1 MPLNELEEQKAKLE
15 FKLTELEIIQPALSK
30 KQIVYMLTQFKAD
43 EDAQLTEEYR
53 KDLIE
58 CFVNSVYVYEDKL
71 IITYNLLQREKAELF
86 SIEHAF
92 NSSTLICS
100 GGPTGTRTPDQ
111 PVMSRL
117 L

>member
-30 KQIVYMLTQFKAD
+30 KQIVYMLTQFKID
-43 EDAQLTEEYR
+43 KDTELTEEYR

-58 CFVNSVYVYEDKL
+58 CFVNSVYVYNDKL
-71 IITYNLLQREKAELF
+71 IITYNLLQREKVELF
-86 SIEHAF
+86 SIEHAM
-92 NSSTLICS
+92 NSSTLIS
-100 GGPTGTRTPDQ
+100 NGGSTGTRTPDQ